1 MTLGR
6 EPLTIVEID
15 LPLCARVYG
24 TAPCTAALSAFF
36 PAKCFNTRATCQ
48 DTPNYL
54 GTSTQTLR
62 FARNQSGLP
71 KGQTIFPALQ
81 SVSTRAAE
89 INLSGID
96 PRTSAL
102 GKRARVTINLQDFAY
117 HDTLTDPYQSQRVS
131 GAAQFSGVGYNP
143 ADRGTF
149 FGRLAARQPYYVGKP
164 LRVKRGYVGDSVATM
179 DTANYVITG
188 WDGPDASGKVQITAA
203 DILDLADNTKA
214 VAPAASRGKLAADIT
229 TGLTAFA
236 LTPAGVGA
244 EYPASGLLC
253 IGREV
258 IAFTRSGDTI
268 TPTARGQESTVAAT
282 HKANDAVQVCL
293 QYTAQRPCD
302 IVSDLLQTYAGVDP
316 AFIDL
321 TAWQAES
328 DRWLASIRMSTVITK
343 PTGVAQLVGEICQHG
358 ILVWWDEIAQEVRF
372 KVNRPLDIGETAFP
386 ITDAANLITGSVQTE
401 RGDELRI
408 TALYFWHGTIDP
420 TDDAAADKNYK
431 KLVISTV
438 SEDLYGQESI
448 KTIYS
453 RWFGTSGDDV
463 AAASIANRLKNRYA
477 TTPTILQGTVDVKDK
492 PSLAL
497 GSIISVTSRY
507 LQDATGAGNAVQ
519 MQVSYL
525 EEKDDRLQFKAESS
539 YFTAGRYGLVTNSAR
554 PNYAAS
560 NTAQRAQ
567 GTYIVSASSLKFGD
581 GSGPYVLY

>member
-24 TAPCTAALSAFF
+24 TAPCTAALSATF
-36 PAKCFNTRATCQ
+36 PSKCFNTRATCQ
-48 DTPNYL
+48 DTANYL

-62 FARNQSGLP
+62 FARNQGGLP

-102 GKRARVTINLQDFAY
+102 GKRARVTVSLQDFAY

-131 GAAQFSGVGYNP
+131 GAAQFSGVGYQP

-149 FGRLAARQPYYVGKP
+149 FGRLIARQPYYIGKP
-164 LRVKRGYVGDSVATM
+164 LRVKRGYVGDSLASM
-179 DTANYVITG
+179 ATANYVITG
-188 WDGPDASGKVQITAA
+188 WTGPDASGNVQITAA
-203 DILDLADNTKA
+203 DILDLADNNKA

-229 TGLTAFA
+229 TSLAAFD
-236 LTPAGVGA
+236 LVPAGVGA
-244 EYPASGLLC
+244 EYPASGLMC

-258 IAFTRSGDTI
+258 ISFTRSGDTI
-268 TPTARGQESTVAAT
+268 TPTARGLEGTTAAT
-282 HKANDAVQVCL
+282 HKANDAAQVCL

-302 IVSDLLQTYAGVDP
+302 IISDLLQTYAGVDP
-316 AFIDL
+316 AFVDL

-343 PTGVAQLVGEICQHG
+343 PTGVAQLIGEICQHG
-358 ILVWWDEIAQEVRF
+358 ILVWWDEIAQEIRF
-372 KVNRPLDIGETAFP
+372 RANRPLDIGETAYP
-386 ITDAANLITGSVQTE
+386 ITDAANLITGTVQTE
-401 RGDELRI
+401 RADDLRI
-408 TALYFWHGTIDP
+408 TSMYLFHGVIDP
-420 TDDAAADKNYK
+420 TTDAKTSDDFK
-431 KLVISTV
+431 KLALSKV
-438 SEDLYGQESI
+438 SDDLYGQESI

-463 AAASIANRLKNRYA
+463 AAASIANRLKNRYTNA
-477 TTPTILQGTVDVKDK
+477 PTLMSGSLDVKDK
-492 PSLAL
+492 ASLSL
-497 GSIISVTSRY
+497 GSVIEVTSRY

-539 YFTAGRYGLVTNSAR
+539 YFVGRYGLVTNSGR
-554 PNYAAS
+554 GNYAAS
-560 NTAQRAQ
+560 TKAQKAQ
-567 GTYIVSASSLKFGD
+567 GTYIVSAATLKFGD